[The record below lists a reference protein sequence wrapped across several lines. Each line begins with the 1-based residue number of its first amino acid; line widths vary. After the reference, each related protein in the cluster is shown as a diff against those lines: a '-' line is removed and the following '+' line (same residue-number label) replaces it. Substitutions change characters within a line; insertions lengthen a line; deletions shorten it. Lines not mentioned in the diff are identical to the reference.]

1 MKKLI
6 IFDLD
11 GVLIDSINNM
21 KYAWEKS
28 CKQSKLNI
36 DFNKYKKFIG
46 LPFEE
51 ILKKLKIP
59 KIKHEVIKKNYNFF
73 SKKKINKLK
82 INRQKINYLKKL
94 KAKGYTLAIFT
105 SKNLGRTKI
114 VLGKQ
119 KKLFKFILC
128 PRKNIK
134 GKPFPDGINYIIKLL
149 RFKKKQTIY
158 IGDTL
163 YDYYCAKSAKVDYLH
178 SFWGYQKTNLKN
190 IKIIKNLNNLKKYLN

>member
-59 KIKHEVIKKNYNFF
+59 KIKHEVIKK
-73 SKKKINKLK
+73 KL
-82 INRQKINYLKKL
+82 
-94 KAKGYTLAIFT
+94 
-105 SKNLGRTKI
+105 
-114 VLGKQ
+114 
-119 KKLFKFILC
+119 
-128 PRKNIK
+128 
-134 GKPFPDGINYIIKLL
+134 
-149 RFKKKQTIY
+149 
-158 IGDTL
+158 
-163 YDYYCAKSAKVDYLH
+163 
-178 SFWGYQKTNLKN
+178 
-190 IKIIKNLNNLKKYLN
+190 